1 MDRRRGVRIGVAA
14 AIALTALGA
23 VGALTAGL
31 AARRDL
37 VAARSALERARDA
50 LGDGDLEAAA
60 TALAEAERRSL
71 AAERTARGP
80 WLRALAW
87 APILG
92 RSSDALLAVAEASER
107 FAQAGTALLDG
118 LEALPE
124 GLGSLAPSQGRL
136 RPEPLVTLG
145 EASAEADRRVA
156 DALGILRAAP
166 HRWLPGPVREGL
178 TTAEAAAEDLH
189 ANLANAAAL
198 LRGAPRLLGADGPRR
213 YFVGA
218 QNPSELRGTGG
229 VLGAYAILTVHRG
242 RFSFT
247 PFRPIQT
254 LPAPEPE
261 RVPAPVPGFAEN
273 YDAFRADGRFW
284 LAMNLSPDFPSVARV
299 LLDAYRALEG
309 EELDGVVLADPFAL
323 QTLLRV
329 SGPVRVPSLDRTLGP
344 ATVVPFVTVEAYGLY
359 EDQAT
364 RKRVLGEVAQAAF
377 ERFLSRETASPED
390 LRALVR
396 TAADGHLLLYSVDPG
411 IEAALQRTGAG
422 GALRTDGRDLIAL
435 VENSA
440 GGTKLDPFEDREV
453 ELGVEL
459 WPDGAARTNLSF
471 RLTNETPATGLPR
484 YVVGPRPGYAA
495 EGESVQLVSIYC
507 GPGCALEAARRDGS
521 PIQLWT
527 GAELGLPY
535 FRDYFGTPRGAS
547 SELQVR
553 LHRPEAWAGGPTG
566 GTYRL
571 RVVIQPTIRPT
582 RLTVRI
588 EAPDGM
594 RFTDGS
600 PGLVLDGAV
609 ARWNGT
615 PGRVLDLELRFA
627 PPPLTRLWRELTD

>member
-1 MDRRRGVRIGVAA
+1 MEPRRWRRLGVAL
-14 AIALTALGA
+14 AIALVTAFA
-23 VGALTAGL
+23 VGALQAAL

-37 VAARSALERARDA
+37 VAAHGALERARA
-50 LGDGDLEAAA
+50 SLADGDLEGASS
-60 TALAEAERRSL
+60 ALAEAGRRSL
-71 AAERTARGP
+71 AAERTVRGP

-92 RSSDALLAVAEASER
+92 RSADALLAVAEASER
-107 FAQAGTALLDG
+107 FVRAGGALLG
-118 LEALPE
+118 TVRTLPE
-124 GLGSLAPSQGRL
+124 GLASLAPSRGRL
-136 RPEPLVTLG
+136 RPEPLVALG
-145 EASAEADRRVA
+145 EASAEADRHIVE
-156 DALGILRAAP
+156 ALGILRGAP
-166 HRWLPGPVREGL
+166 HRWLPGPVGDGLATAEAEAEGLHAQL
-178 TTAEAAAEDLH
+178 TTAAT
-189 ANLANAAAL
+189 L
-198 LRGAPRLLGADGPRR
+198 LRGAPRLLGADRPRR
-213 YFVGA
+213 YFLGA
-218 QNPSELRGTGG
+218 QNPAELRGTGG
-229 VLGAYAILTVHRG
+229 VLGAYAILTVDGG

-254 LPAPEPE
+254 LPAPEPD

-273 YDAFRADGRFW
+273 YDAFRSEGRFW
-284 LAMNLSPDFPSVARV
+284 LAMNLSPDLPSVARV

-309 EELDGVVLADPFAL
+309 EELDGVILADPFAL
-323 QTLLRV
+323 QALLRV
-329 SGPVRVPSLDRTLGP
+329 TGPVRVPGLDRTLGP
-344 ATVVPFVTVEAYGLY
+344 GTVVPFVTVEAYGLY

-377 ERFLSRETASPED
+377 QRLLARETASPRD
-390 LRALVR
+390 LRALLRV
-396 TAADGHLLLYSVDPG
+396 AADGHLLLYSADPG
-411 IEAALQRTGAG
+411 IQAALERTGAG
-422 GALRTDGRDLIAL
+422 GSLRTDGRDLVAL
-435 VENSA
+435 IENSA

-459 WPDGAARTNLSF
+459 WPDGAARTTLSF

-495 EGESVQLVSIYC
+495 EGESVQLVSVYC
-507 GPGCALEAARRDGS
+507 GPGCTLEAARRDGS
-521 PIQLWT
+521 PIELWT
-527 GAELGLPY
+527 GSELGLPY

-594 RFTDGS
+594 RFTGGS
-600 PGLVLDGAV
+600 PGLVLDGPT
-609 ARWNGT
+609 ARWTGT
-615 PGRVLDLELRFA
+615 PGRVLDLDLRFA
-627 PPPLTRLWRELTD
+627 PPPLTRLWRALTG